1 MIITLNEKKYE
12 LKFSIGRVKLI
23 EKRIGGS
30 LLSEIVKTNGVLS
43 LETLESCITYGLKK
57 VDTVGYL
64 PMQNAMKLAEEY
76 MEAEG
81 YSKAIAD
88 VTNQISEDLPFLFRN
103 A

>member
-1 MIITLNEKKYE
+1 
-12 LKFSIGRVKLI
+12 
-23 EKRIGGS
+23 
-30 LLSEIVKTNGVLS
+30 
-43 LETLESCITYGLKK
+43 
-57 VDTVGYL
+57 
-64 PMQNAMKLAEEY
+64 MQNAMKLAEEY